1 MDSPIITKIDI
12 LEFWPQMDKNFKEDK
27 LDPYIL
33 RAQQG
38 DLKRFLG
45 PALYYD
51 FISNPSAPNNEA
63 LFEGTTYQFQGNTIF
78 FEGVRPLLVAYTF
91 ARVVS
96 NVDISV
102 GRAAV
107 VQKENEQSVPHPN
120 AIIQGRS
127 REVKSEA
134 LRLQEETRQFLEQE
148 RSDYPLW
155 NQRTDDSADDDTSLK
170 MTRVPRHRQ
179 R

>member
-1 MDSPIITKIDI
+1 MDQPIITKSDV
-12 LEFWPQMDKNFKEDK
+12 LEFWPQMDKNFKEDE
-27 LDPYIL
+27 LEPYTL
-33 RAQQG
+33 RAQQA

-45 PALYYD
+45 PALYFD
-51 FISNPSAPNNEA
+51 FITNPEATNNVA
-63 LFEGTTYQFQGNTIF
+63 LFQGTTYDFQGNTIF

-91 ARVVS
+91 SRVVS

-107 VQKENEQSVPHPN
+107 VQKENEQSIPHPN
-120 AIIQGRS
+120 AIIQTRS

-134 LRLQEETRQFLEQE
+134 LRLQEETRQFLDQE

-155 NQRTDDSADDDTSLK
+155 NRRTDDSADKDTSFS
-170 MTRVPRHRQ
+170 MTRVPRHPQ

>member
-1 MDSPIITKIDI
+1 MDQPIIQKIDI
-12 LEFWPQMDKNFKEDK
+12 LEFWPQMDKNFKQDK

-45 PALYYD
+45 PALYFD
-51 FISNPSAPNNEA
+51 FITNPDTPTNKA
-63 LFEGTTYQFQGNTIF
+63 LFEGTTYDFEGNEIF
-78 FEGVRPLLVAYTF
+78 FEGVRPLLVAYSF
-91 ARVVS
+91 SRIVS

-102 GRAAV
+102 ARSSV
-107 VQKENEQSVPHPN
+107 VQKDNEQSTPHPN
-120 AIIQGRS
+120 AIIQERS

-148 RSDYPLW
+148 RNDYPLW
-155 NQRTDDSADDDTSLK
+155 NRREDDSADRDTSLG